1 MTVYQQLAF
10 EALACRSLEL
20 SGATRSRH
28 IRRIFKSVGIRVW
41 ASGRSSILARFP
53 AQSSD
58 RIVLA
63 DAVLVQKS
71 NQQMRGRREG

>member
-28 IRRIFKSVGIRVW
+28 IRRIFKSALREIVNPGAVP
-41 ASGRSSILARFP
+41 G
-53 AQSSD
+53 QSSD
-58 RIVLA
+58 RIVLG
-63 DAVLVQKS
+63 DPVLVQKR
-71 NQQMRGRREG
+71 NQQMRG